1 MICPSMH
8 KCISHDVFGGS
19 IMEQSICNLCGASS
33 EPYIRTDFIICIQS
47 AQLLY
52 EAKNELNG
60 SNTVSSITS
69 SSSLAVA
76 TSSPS
81 STISSFLSF
90 PKRFSLLHNHDNF
103 YNTRYIQDNQNSNIN
118 NNYNNYESIDFGLI
132 LSKCMKQNLKSCPDN
147 NDIIIN
153 DNNNIYSSNSSRI
166 GREIVR
172 SGGGC
177 LGKAVVSTFNLE
189 PPLAI
194 PLSIGWTSSSESIQ
208 TLTEFFSLIS
218 YRIKLS
224 DLFQINTNYNDI
236 SGGCFGGSSSSS
248 RSNTDKHVNDINN
261 NSKDNNKHHHNYYD
275 NKDDFDNKDDDDY
288 IINKKAD
295 PSYLFRGM
303 VCYYGLHYVSIFYS
317 GEIIDNVYNFL
328 LFDDHTIKDIGEWV
342 DVKERCIKSRY
353 QPVLLLYELEK

>member
-19 IMEQSICNLCGASS
+19 IMEQSICSLCGASS

-76 TSSPS
+76 ASSPS

-90 PKRFSLLHNHDNF
+90 PKRFSLLHNHDNV
-103 YNTRYIQDNQNSNIN
+103 
-118 NNYNNYESIDFGLI
+118 YNNYESIDFGLI
-132 LSKCMKQNLKSCPDN
+132 LSKCMKQNLKSCPDY
-147 NDIIIN
+147 NDIISN
-153 DNNNIYSSNSSRI
+153 DNDKNISSRI
-166 GREIVR
+166 GREIGR

-194 PLSIGWTSSSESIQ
+194 PLSIGWTSSSETIQ

-224 DLFQINTNYNDI
+224 DLFQINTNYNNI
-236 SGGCFGGSSSSS
+236 SGGIGGSSSS
-248 RSNTDKHVNDINN
+248 RSNTDKQVN
-261 NSKDNNKHHHNYYD
+261 

-303 VCYYGLHYVSIFYS
+303 VCYYGLHYISIFYS
-317 GEIIDNVYNFL
+317 GDIIDNVHNFL

-342 DVKERCIKSRY
+342 DVKDRCIKSRY